1 MTRNLRFQTDRSLW
15 LLPATTALAIAAL
28 TITEASA
35 QPSPG
40 ETVYRCGP
48 DGRSYS
54 STPCAAGKAVDVA
67 DPRSDEQRQQSRD
80 AAQRERQLADRMTA
94 ERVKREKSTI
104 PVAAGNLGPSAKPA
118 APAAKPAKSTKPKKK
133 KKGKSTD
140 PTMSDPIQTVKPK
153 K

>member
-1 MTRNLRFQTDRSLW
+1 MTGNLRTRAEQISR
-15 LLPATTALAIAAL
+15 LLAAVAALAMFDAM
-28 TITEASA
+28 A

-54 STPCAAGKAVDVA
+54 TTPCAGGKAIDAA
-67 DPRSDEQRQQSRD
+67 DPRSADQQRQARD
-80 AAQRERQLADRMTA
+80 SAQRERQLADKMTA
-94 ERVKREKSTI
+94 ERVQREKSI
-104 PVAAGNLGPSAKPA
+104 ISAAAGNLGPQVKPA
-118 APAAKPAKSTKPKKK
+118 APAPKSAKPAKPKKK

-140 PTMSDPIQTVKPK
+140 PTMSEPVRTVTPK

>member
-1 MTRNLRFQTDRSLW
+1 MTGNLRTRAEQFSR
-15 LLPATTALAIAAL
+15 LLAALAAL
-28 TITEASA
+28 AMCDAMA

-54 STPCAAGKAVDVA
+54 TTPCAGGKAIDAA
-67 DPRSDEQRQQSRD
+67 DPRSADQQRQARD
-80 AAQRERQLADRMTA
+80 SAQRERQLADKMTA
-94 ERVKREKSTI
+94 DRVQREKSI
-104 PVAAGNLGPSAKPA
+104 VPAAAGSFGPQAKPA
-118 APAAKPAKSTKPKKK
+118 APATKPAKATTKPKKK

-140 PTMSDPIQTVKPK
+140 PTMSEPIRTVTPK